1 MRDPDGDAALR
12 SGHANRGAP
21 KCPTCFP
28 AQAAR
33 TRPGT
38 LDAALGPEEIEP
50 DVISSGDVRWLNME
64 RPREADRE
72 WLEQEFG
79 FHPLAIEDVA
89 SRNQRP
95 KLDAYDDYLFIVLHF
110 PVFDKSQD
118 RLLTAEVDIFVG
130 PDFLITLPDQN
141 LPPLGAMFE
150 RYRARDEVRDNV
162 FGKGTGYL
170 LYKIVDTCVDASFP
184 MLRRIGDKL
193 DRLED
198 DIFEGRSAE
207 IVRELSNAKQEII
220 NFRRVVRPMRA
231 VLRDLERTKQR
242 YLTDELDVY
251 FDDITDA
258 AERIW
263 DVLENYK
270 EVAEA
275 LEDTNESVLS
285 HRLNESLRLLTAF
298 SVTLLPLTLLT
309 GLFGM
314 NVTLPGQPGS
324 AVEFWLIVIVMATC
338 RPGPLSS
345 SAARLPVAW
354 GATTRWRRRRT
365 ASPPPTSPRRSTAR
379 CWSRCC
385 SRPSPG
391 RTSPSP
397 GWACT
402 WCSASSRSGSPTSGR
417 RSWACASKG
426 RRRARSC
433 SRRRARRARCWAR
446 RWRR

>member
-1 MRDPDGDAALR
+1 VPNLLSRPRLR
-12 SGHANRGAP
+12 G
-21 KCPTCFP
+21 
-28 AQAAR
+28 

-38 LDAALGPEEIEP
+38 LDAALGPEENAPE
-50 DVISSGDVRWLNME
+50 VIASGDVRWLNLE
-64 RPREADRE
+64 RPREADRD

-110 PVFDKSQD
+110 PVFDKAQD
-118 RLLTAEVDIFVG
+118 RLLTAELDLFVG
-130 PDFLITLPDQN
+130 PDYLITLPDQN
-141 LPPLGAMFE
+141 LPPLSAMFE

-162 FGKGTGYL
+162 LGKGTGYL

-275 LEDTNESVLS
+275 LEDSNESVLS
-285 HRLNESLRLLTAF
+285 HRLNESLRVLTAF

-314 NVTLPGQPGS
+314 NVPLPGQPGS
-324 AVEFWLIVIVMATC
+324 SVEFFLIVAVMAALLA
-338 RPGPLSS
+338 GVLYFF
-345 SAARLPVAW
+345 
-354 GATTRWRRRRT
+354 RRR
-365 ASPPPTSPRRSTAR
+365 
-379 CWSRCC
+379 
-385 SRPSPG
+385 G
-391 RTSPSP
+391 YL
-397 GWACT
+397 
-402 WCSASSRSGSPTSGR
+402 
-417 RSWACASKG
+417 
-426 RRRARSC
+426 
-433 SRRRARRARCWAR
+433 
-446 RWRR
+446 